1 MDFSSTDLKAFSDH
15 FLSVPRTTELISSK
29 VGTGKEVESCKI
41 KVKGYDLFQNE
52 IIEFLKKNFFSKIFY
67 SRKLK
72 LTLM

>member
-29 VGTGKEVESCKI
+29 VGTGVVKI

-52 IIEFLKKNFFSKIFY
+52 IIDF
-67 SRKLK
+67 
-72 LTLM
+72 